1 MHRPVSELHAGAGQH
16 VHAKSDILRHLV
28 DEIYHSVDRTA
39 IADMAA
45 RIVAQVKFFLHTH
58 THTHTY
64 PSRGPNEWP
73 NCFYTSTLISHSL
86 TPEPVV
92 SLQPVR
98 GTLYMTLLKT
108 LFEYSL
114 ANGTQPKLF

>member
-58 THTHTY
+58 THTHT
-64 PSRGPNEWP
+64 PRVVQTNG
-73 NCFYTSTLISHSL
+73 L
-86 TPEPVV
+86 TVFTPPR
-92 SLQPVR
+92 SFPIR
-98 GTLYMTLLKT
+98 
-108 LFEYSL
+108 
-114 ANGTQPKLF
+114 